1 MRPTKTKCIGG
12 FFKFMITLTKGE
24 TQTIFF
30 TATEKCSL
38 ANPYFYFVF
47 QNRITQ
53 EIVQFGVTN
62 ASSDARYDK
71 FSLVVNSKFL
81 NSETGFWTYS
91 IYETITLTQNF
102 DYENSAPVEIG
113 FMYLNP
119 ATEYAPTSYNQQS
132 NTFVTYNG

>member
-1 MRPTKTKCIGG
+1 
-12 FFKFMITLTKGE
+12 MITLNKGE

-62 ASSDARYDK
+62 ASSDERYDK

>member
-1 MRPTKTKCIGG
+1 
-12 FFKFMITLTKGE
+12 MITLNKGE

-30 TATEKCSL
+30 TAREKCSL

-53 EIVQFGVTN
+53 EIVKFGITN
-62 ASSDARYDK
+62 TSTDERYDK

-91 IYETITLTQNF
+91 IYEMVTLTQNY
-102 DYENSAPVEIG
+102 DYENQQPVETG
-113 FMYLNP
+113 YMVLNP
-119 ATEYAPTSYNQQS
+119 ATEFTPTSYDLQP

>member
-1 MRPTKTKCIGG
+1 
-12 FFKFMITLTKGE
+12 MITLNKGE

-30 TATEKCSL
+30 TAREKCSL

-53 EIVQFGVTN
+53 EIVQFGITN
-62 ASSDARYDK
+62 TSTDERFDK

-91 IYETITLTQNF
+91 IYEMVTLTQNY
-102 DYENSAPVEIG
+102 DYENQQPVETG
-113 FMYLNP
+113 YMVLNP
-119 ATEYAPTSYNQQS
+119 ATEFTPTSYDLQP

>member
-1 MRPTKTKCIGG
+1 
-12 FFKFMITLTKGE
+12 MITLNKGE

-30 TATEKCSL
+30 TAREKCSL

-53 EIVQFGVTN
+53 EIVKFGITN
-62 ASSDARYDK
+62 TSTDERYDK

-91 IYETITLTQNF
+91 IYEMVTLVQSY
-102 DYENSAPVEIG
+102 DYENQQPVETG
-113 FMYLNP
+113 YMVLNP
-119 ATEYAPTSYNQQS
+119 ATEFTPTSYDLQP

>member
-1 MRPTKTKCIGG
+1 
-12 FFKFMITLTKGE
+12 MITLNKGE

-30 TATEKCSL
+30 TAREKCSL

-53 EIVQFGVTN
+53 EIVKFGITN
-62 ASSDARYDK
+62 TSTDERYDK

-91 IYETITLTQNF
+91 IYEMVTLTQNY
-102 DYENSAPVEIG
+102 DYENQPTVETG
-113 FMYLNP
+113 YMVLNP
-119 ATEYAPTSYNQQS
+119 ATEFTPTSYDLQP

>member
-1 MRPTKTKCIGG
+1 
-12 FFKFMITLTKGE
+12 MITLTKGE

-30 TATEKCSL
+30 TAREKCSL

-62 ASSDARYDK
+62 TSTDERYDK

-91 IYETITLTQNF
+91 IYETITLTQNY
-102 DYENSAPVEIG
+102 DYENVLPVETG
-113 FMYLNP
+113 YMVLNP
-119 ATEYAPTSYNQQS
+119 ATEFSPTSYDSQP

>member
-1 MRPTKTKCIGG
+1 
-12 FFKFMITLTKGE
+12 MITLNKGE

-62 ASSDARYDK
+62 ASSDERYDK
-71 FSLVVNSKFL
+71 FSLVVNSKFV

-91 IYETITLTQNF
+91 IYETSTLTQNF